1 MRKNK
6 GYQKDIHK
14 SWHRKERI
22 NSSAKGHNE
31 TLEQY
36 IDTINKC
43 FDTRIE
49 TCKRQYEKIRNK
61 TTLNGK
67 EFYKYCREYSMWEI
81 KFNVDYDKDKY
92 TVIPLEKALEM
103 IEEDRR
109 KTLGIRSYS
118 NWGAYQKRIVHKDN
132 QKFVYNSGNGTGHFD
147 SIRVPSL
154 KRSNATWKRF
164 YELFPDAK
172 GLKTFRGFKLKKIN

>member
-6 GYQKDIHK
+6 GYQKDIK
-14 SWHRKERI
+14 NTWHRKERI

-31 TLEQY
+31 TIEQY
-36 IDTINKC
+36 VAHVNEC
-43 FDTRIE
+43 FDRRIE
-49 TCKRQYEKIRNK
+49 WCKKEYEKIATK
-61 TTLNGK
+61 TTLQGK
-67 EFYKYCREYSMWEI
+67 DLYDYCHNQLMWHVA
-81 KFNVDYDKDKY
+81 FNNDWSLV
-92 TVIPLEKALEM
+92 PLEEALNR

-109 KTLGIRSYS
+109 KTLGKRLYS
-118 NWGAYQKRIVHKDN
+118 NWSAYQKRIVNRDN